1 VYTFATFVTG
11 PILYEGQTRPALP
24 QTAICFGPV
33 LIFQL
38 GVIIVLSLFLAEV
51 VRVTFA
57 GMQKTS
63 SDARITAKRAQ
74 IIGQWAFIVFV
85 LLGCLISWF
94 MYRDVYFP

>member
-1 VYTFATFVTG
+1 MSASTVVVTG
-11 PILYEGQTRPALP
+11 SVWHVGQYRPVSP

-33 LIFQL
+33 LLFQF
-38 GVIIVLSLFLAEV
+38 GVIIALSLFLAEV

-57 GMQKTS
+57 GPQKTS
-63 SDARITAKRAQ
+63 ADSKITAKRAQ
-74 IIGQWAFIVFV
+74 IIGQWAFILFI